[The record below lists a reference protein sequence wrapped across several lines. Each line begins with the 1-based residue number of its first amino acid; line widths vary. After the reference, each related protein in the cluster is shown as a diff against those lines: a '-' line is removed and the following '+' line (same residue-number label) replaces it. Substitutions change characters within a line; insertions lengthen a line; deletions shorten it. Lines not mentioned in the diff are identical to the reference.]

1 MQHSQEEEKQGEEGG
16 DKAVSREST
25 STNVEDPNYR
35 TRNVSRGLGSLAIQ
49 NVITSILAFV
59 FLAVLL
65 RLTSP
70 VDYTAY
76 SSVLVSIGVGVT
88 VSTFALQFAAARYV
102 AMFSEQDEKKG
113 WGVAKSIFVLSLIF
127 STLAT
132 LIFEVVSPELS
143 MYFMKSTSWTFL
155 FSLGGFWLF
164 GYSFSSILQGI
175 IQGMKKYVLLAKM
188 ITTSRIAMLGFAI
201 GALELYHNVDF
212 AIIAWLVY
220 YLILIVWPLRKI
232 APHLFQKSKS
242 YYSEVI
248 KYSTPLAIA
257 AIFGIVSSSG
267 DSIIIGGYT
276 SSLGAYN
283 AAIQIST
290 TLSLV
295 LVMPLITALLPEA
308 ASSSGTEGDVS
319 NVVRLAIRF
328 LILGLLPASLLMAGL
343 TSQLLSLFSGGGT
356 YLSATGALEIITL
369 TYFFFGMQ
377 SIVYSLLQATG
388 HSVQALVS
396 GIAAS
401 LADVGLALLLV
412 PSLGMVGGATS
423 RALEALIGMSVSIY
437 FVRRYLRNPDSQA
450 FYLKGIVASVI
461 PFAAVFCLSSYVSSR
476 TITLI
481 PYSVIG
487 IVTFLVCIKTMKL
500 LSEEDRSFLA
510 HVIPQRLQKF
520 LRYL

>member
-1 MQHSQEEEKQGEEGG
+1 MQHQEEQE
-16 DKAVSREST
+16 DKAVPSEST
-25 STNVEDPNYR
+25 STTVEDPNFR

-132 LIFEVVSPELS
+132 LVFEVISPELS

-155 FSLGGFWLF
+155 FTLGGIWLF

-175 IQGMKKYVLLAKM
+175 IQGMKRYVLLAKM
-188 ITTSRIAMLGFAI
+188 ITISRIAMLGFAI

-242 YYSEVI
+242 YYHEVI

-257 AIFGIVSSSG
+257 AILGVISSSG

-276 SSLGAYN
+276 SSLGPYT
-283 AAIQIST
+283 AAIQISA

-295 LVMPLITALLPEA
+295 MVTPLITALLPEA
-308 ASSSGTEGDVS
+308 ASSSTRDREVS

-343 TSQLLSLFSGGGT
+343 SGQLLSLFSGGGS
-356 YLSATGALEIITL
+356 YLSATGALEIIAI
-369 TYFFFGMQ
+369 TYFFFGLQ
-377 SIVYSLLQATG
+377 SILYSILQATG

-396 GIAAS
+396 GIGAAI
-401 LADVGLALLLV
+401 ADIGLALLLV
-412 PSLGMVGGATS
+412 PSFGMLGGAGS
-423 RALEALIGMSVSIY
+423 RSLEALIGIIVSIY
-437 FVRRYLRNPDSQA
+437 FVRHYLRNLDSYA
-450 FYLKGIVASVI
+450 FYLKGIIASVI
-461 PFAAVFCLSSYVSSR
+461 PFTLVFLLSDFVSSR
-476 TITLI
+476 TLTLI
-481 PYSVIG
+481 PYSIIG
-487 IVTFLVCIKTMKL
+487 FVTFLVCIRAMKL
-500 LSEEDRSFLA
+500 LTEEDRIFLA
-510 HVIPQRLQKF
+510 HVIPRRLDKF
-520 LRYL
+520 LHYH